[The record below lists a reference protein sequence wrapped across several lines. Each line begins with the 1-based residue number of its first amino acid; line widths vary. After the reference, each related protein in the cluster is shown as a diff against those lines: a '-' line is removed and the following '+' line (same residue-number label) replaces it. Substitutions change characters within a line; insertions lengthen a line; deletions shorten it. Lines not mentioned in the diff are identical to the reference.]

1 MVEMQILLCRGA
13 LIFLA
18 LLIFLSLLRA
28 VLGPS
33 VADRIVAV
41 NTISTMVMVIIAIL
55 AFLLHEGYLVD
66 ICLIYAM
73 VSFLAVIVLTKVY
86 LGVYRQRKIEQE
98 KTESERLEQGK
109 SGRERPGQ
117 GKPEREK
124 EQNGKEGDGKNG

>member
-1 MVEMQILLCRGA
+1 MVEMQIFLCKGA

-41 NTISTMVMVIIAIL
+41 NTIGTMVMVIIAIL

-86 LGVYRQRKIEQE
+86 LGVYRQRKMEQE
-98 KTESERLEQGK
+98 KAQS
-109 SGRERPGQ
+109 
-117 GKPEREK
+117 EK
-124 EQNGKEGDGKNG
+124 EGGGKNG